1 MSEKK
6 LRKFQKLLDVYRD
19 AVAARKEAAKKRKAI
34 KGLGGPMG
42 DIAALA
48 SDISAEAVKV
58 ELACLRAER
67 RALKQLHVYATKVA
81 RAGQGRA
88 AEDEGAGARR

>member
-6 LRKFQKLLDVYRD
+6 LRRFQNLRD
-19 AVAARKEAAKKRKAI
+19 AHDKAVQARKEAAGTRKAI
-34 KGLGGPMG
+34 KGLGGLVG

-48 SDISAEAVKV
+48 SDISSQAVKA

-67 RALKQLHVYATKVA
+67 KALNQLHAYAAKVA
-81 RAGQGRA
+81 RAGASKTG
-88 AEDEGAGARR
+88 EESGDWG